1 MPIVTVEIVV
11 DADDALESGL
21 AQSLANTIGGALD
34 SPPGQT
40 WVRVY
45 SIPHGQYAENDCDVD
60 ANDLPVFVTVLKRQS
75 PVVSELQSEI
85 ALLTEAIARAVGRTA
100 ANVHI
105 EYAPA
110 ATNRLA
116 LGGKLVQ

>member
-1 MPIVTVEIVV
+1 MPLVTVEVV
-11 DADDALESGL
+11 VEADDALESGI

-45 SIPHGQYAENDCDVD
+45 SILRSQYAENNCDVD

-75 PVVSELQSEI
+75 LAVSELQSEI
-85 ALLTEAIARAVGRTA
+85 ALLTEAIARATGRAA

-105 EYAPA
+105 EYPPA

-116 LGGKLVQ
+116 FGGKLVQ